1 VIHDRVAVAAV
12 PRLAAAAGPPLAGAP
27 VPLQGLGLRRVLYLV
42 LHLVP
47 APVLILSS
55 ADEFQARAFLSRWFA
70 K

>member
-1 VIHDRVAVAAV
+1 MIHDRVAVAAV
-12 PRLAAAAGPPLAGAP
+12 PRLAAATGPPLAVAS
-27 VPLQGLGLRRVLYLV
+27 VPLRDLVLYLV

>member
-12 PRLAAAAGPPLAGAP
+12 PRLAAAEGPPLAGAP
-27 VPLQGLGLRRVLYLV
+27 VPLQGLRPVLYLV

>member
-1 VIHDRVAVAAV
+1 VIHDRVVVAAV

-27 VPLQGLGLRRVLYLV
+27 VPLQGLGLVLYLV

>member
-42 LHLVP
+42 P